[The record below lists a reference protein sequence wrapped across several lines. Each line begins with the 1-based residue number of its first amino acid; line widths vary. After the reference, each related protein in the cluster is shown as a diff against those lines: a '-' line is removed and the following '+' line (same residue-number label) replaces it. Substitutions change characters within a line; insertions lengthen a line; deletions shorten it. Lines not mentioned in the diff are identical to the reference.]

1 MDLSAPLA
9 SVKGVGEKTA
19 EKLTKAGLFT
29 VRDLLYYLPRGYEDF
44 SRVQDIAGIR
54 PGRVIIKATVS
65 GVKLSRKRRGLTITE
80 ATLSDTTGKLR
91 AVWFNQPY
99 RRTQFVDGKEYYF
112 SGEFEFSYGRYQ
124 LMNPSAELASEY
136 DERSDEIV
144 PIYRSSYDL
153 KPRQVRVLL
162 GKLELY
168 IPLVE
173 ELLPASVVAGEKLV
187 SRADALRMI
196 HFPKSEA
203 EAARARR
210 RLAFDEL
217 FELLLA
223 SELNR
228 QENSRLKSTPIPFD
242 VAAVRSFVASL
253 PFKLTD
259 SQRLAAW
266 DIIKN
271 LEEPAPM
278 NRLLQ
283 GDVGS
288 GKTVV
293 AGLVACLAARA
304 GFQTA
309 FMAPTEVLA
318 AQHADTLSKLLT
330 SFGVN
335 CTLLTGSVKGK
346 NRELVYKAIADGT
359 AQVVVGTHAL
369 ITKKVQYHKLGLVVI
384 DEQHRFGVKQRQE
397 LLTKGRLMP
406 HLLSMTATPI
416 PRSLQLTVFGD
427 LDISTLNQTPTGR
440 KPVITKIVSPNS
452 EEQVFKK
459 LDAELA
465 AGRQVYY
472 ICAQVDENGSD
483 DIKNVQKEYQK
494 LKKRFAGYT
503 TGLLHGRMKT
513 DEKVKTMRD
522 FLYKKTDLLVATTV
536 VEVGMDVPNATAI
549 VVRDADRFGLAQLH
563 QLRGRVGR
571 GEQQSYCYL
580 VTSTSAKPTRR
591 LLEIEKSTDGFYL
604 AEKDLELRGPGEI
617 YGKVQHGELDL
628 QVAKLSDTR
637 LIAQA
642 SRAARA
648 FLASGQDL
656 LEYKELV
663 GDVQKYQKITTLN

>member
-1 MDLSAPLA
+1 
-9 SVKGVGEKTA
+9 VGEKTA